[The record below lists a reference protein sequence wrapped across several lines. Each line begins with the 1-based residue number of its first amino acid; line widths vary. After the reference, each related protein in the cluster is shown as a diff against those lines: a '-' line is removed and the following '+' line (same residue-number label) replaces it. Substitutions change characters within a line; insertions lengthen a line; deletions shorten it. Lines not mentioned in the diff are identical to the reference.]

1 MAFDRALT
9 AKLSSRIFT
18 NDRARLALLRATWPI
33 VVGPLLAGR
42 TEVLAIEG
50 ASLRIRVADTRWRKV
65 LHRMRDKILGRLRE
79 VAGALAPERIGFTE
93 GPITAAPAQEERQPP
108 VSAPEPSV
116 SAELAETAEAIADDE
131 LRRLFLETAARYLQ
145 RVRAESTLA
154 REQR

>member
-1 MAFDRALT
+1 MAFDRALP
-9 AKLSSRIFT
+9 AKLSSRIFAG
-18 NDRARLALLRATWPI
+18 DRARLALLRATWPT

-50 ASLRIRVADTRWRKV
+50 ASLRVRVADARWRKV
-65 LHRMRDKILGRLRE
+65 LHRMRDTILGRLRE
-79 VAGALAPERIGFTE
+79 VAGALATERIGFTE
-93 GPITAAPAQEERQPP
+93 GPITAPPGHEPPQPIE
-108 VSAPEPSV
+108 SAPEPSV
-116 SAELAETAEAIADDE
+116 SPELAETAEAIADDE